1 MIKAQKDDGKTLMQS
16 PIFPTLLLASK
27 DDWLENPKKVRC
39 YVQFNPLVTASI
51 NQITY
56 RQFDYTKYMEYK
68 HRLSRWL
75 HKRLCHNYIQASLFN
90 TYTIK
95 MTTIL
100 RDSGTHI
107 SDIPSRNVRRIDES
121 LNELK
126 DKDILMRY
134 EKEILR
140 GKRNSIADIKYD
152 LSPSLHFTS
161 EMKKANGRVINLEEV
176 LKDGRNTPIKSI
188 GSPQDR

>member
-1 MIKAQKDDGKTLMQS
+1 
-16 PIFPTLLLASK
+16 
-27 DDWLENPKKVRC
+27 
-39 YVQFNPLVTASI
+39 
-51 NQITY
+51 
-56 RQFDYTKYMEYK
+56 
-68 HRLSRWL
+68 
-75 HKRLCHNYIQASLFN
+75 
-90 TYTIK
+90 

-107 SDIPSRNVRRIDES
+107 SDIPSRNARRIDES

-152 LSPSLHFTS
+152 LSPSLHFTD

>member
-1 MIKAQKDDGKTLMQS
+1 MQS

-27 DDWLENPKKVRC
+27 EDWLENPKKVKC

-56 RQFDYTKYMEYK
+56 RQFDYAKYMEYK

-90 TYTIK
+90 TYSIR

-100 RDSGTHI
+100 RDSGTYI
-107 SDIPSRNVRRIDES
+107 SEIPSRNVRRIDES

-140 GKRNSIADIKYD
+140 GKRSSIADVKYD
-152 LSPSLHFTS
+152 LSPSLHFAD
-161 EMKKANGRVINLEEV
+161 EMKKANGRVINLEEA
-176 LKDGRNTPIKSI
+176 LKDGRHIPIKSI
-188 GSPQDR
+188 ESS

>member
-1 MIKAQKDDGKTLMQS
+1 
-16 PIFPTLLLASK
+16 
-27 DDWLENPKKVRC
+27 
-39 YVQFNPLVTASI
+39 
-51 NQITY
+51 
-56 RQFDYTKYMEYK
+56 
-68 HRLSRWL
+68 
-75 HKRLCHNYIQASLFN
+75 
-90 TYTIK
+90 

-152 LSPSLHFTS
+152 LSPSLHFTD
-161 EMKKANGRVINLEEV
+161 EMKKANGRVINLEEA
-176 LKDGRNTPIKSI
+176 LKDGGNTPIKNI
-188 GSPQDR
+188 ESPKGT

>member
-1 MIKAQKDDGKTLMQS
+1 
-16 PIFPTLLLASK
+16 
-27 DDWLENPKKVRC
+27 
-39 YVQFNPLVTASI
+39 
-51 NQITY
+51 
-56 RQFDYTKYMEYK
+56 
-68 HRLSRWL
+68 
-75 HKRLCHNYIQASLFN
+75 
-90 TYTIK
+90 

-100 RDSGTHI
+100 RDSGTQV

>member
-1 MIKAQKDDGKTLMQS
+1 MQS

-39 YVQFNPLVTASI
+39 YIQFNPLVTASI

-56 RQFDYTKYMEYK
+56 RQFDYAKYMEYK

-100 RDSGTHI
+100 RDSGTQV

>member
-1 MIKAQKDDGKTLMQS
+1 
-16 PIFPTLLLASK
+16 
-27 DDWLENPKKVRC
+27 
-39 YVQFNPLVTASI
+39 
-51 NQITY
+51 
-56 RQFDYTKYMEYK
+56 
-68 HRLSRWL
+68 
-75 HKRLCHNYIQASLFN
+75 
-90 TYTIK
+90 
-95 MTTIL
+95 
-100 RDSGTHI
+100 
-107 SDIPSRNVRRIDES
+107 
-121 LNELK
+121 
-126 DKDILMRY
+126 MRY